1 MTTAAEDSTAET
13 TTPNAG
19 TPFPDIR
26 LNRSGKRPSLAAAR
40 GISALIMTQPLSAPN
55 PEMMTATAITLPA
68 QVPPNIALTAS
79 EYGALPEA
87 SLEVGTMPNTAVSE
101 SMYTTATASVPRTV
115 ALGMLRS
122 GLRTFAAATE
132 THSTPM

>member
-1 MTTAAEDSTAET
+1 MTATEDSTAET
-13 TTPNAG
+13 TTPNEG
-19 TPFPDIR
+19 TPFLDMR
-26 LNRSGKRPSLAAAR
+26 LNLSGKRPSLAAAR
-40 GISALIMTQPLSAPN
+40 GISALIMIQPFSAPK
-55 PEMMTATAITLPA
+55 PEMMTAMAITLPA

-87 SLEVGTMPNTAVSE
+87 SLELGTMPNTAVSD

-132 THSTPM
+132 TVSTPM

>member
-1 MTTAAEDSTAET
+1 MTTPT
-13 TTPNAG
+13 AG
-19 TPFPDIR
+19 TPFLEMR
-26 LNRSGKRPSLAAAR
+26 LNRSGNKPSLAAAR
-40 GISALIMTQPLSAPN
+40 GISALIMIQPLSAPK
-55 PEMMTATAITLPA
+55 PEMMTAMAITLQA

-79 EYGALPEA
+79 EYGALPAA

-101 SMYTTATASVPRTV
+101 SMYTTATASVPRSV

-132 THSTPM
+132 TVSTPM

>member
-1 MTTAAEDSTAET
+1 MATATDDSRPEITM
-13 TTPNAG
+13 PNAG
-19 TPFPDIR
+19 TPFFDMR
-26 LNRSGKRPSLAAAR
+26 LNRSGNRPSLAAAR
-40 GISALIMTQPLSAPN
+40 GISALIMIQPLSAPK
-55 PEMMTATAITLPA
+55 PEMMTAMAITLPA

-132 THSTPM
+132 TVSTPM

>member
-1 MTTAAEDSTAET
+1 MTAADDSRPET

-19 TPFPDIR
+19 TPFFDMG
-26 LNRSGKRPSLAAAR
+26 LNRFGNRPSLAAAR
-40 GISALIMTQPLSAPN
+40 GISGLIMIHPLSAPK
-55 PEMMTATAITLPA
+55 PEMMTAIANTLPT
-68 QVPPNIALTAS
+68 QVPRNSAWTAS

-87 SLEVGTMPNTAVSE
+87 SLAVGTMPNTAVSE

-122 GLRTFAAATE
+122 GLRTFT
-132 THSTPM
+132 